1 MGLVS
6 LVMLLPG
13 PSLFLIYKKL
23 VACGILEPLLLH
35 SKKIEI
41 ATMISGFAYTM
52 LGFVATVITILF
64 VFTKAP
70 NYEGYKRNGY
80 LDVFFV
86 MYFLTIISLL
96 ITAFLSLYGFS
107 PNHNYGAFNFLIVS
121 FANNLINIFMVTF
134 VICNIA
140 RISTYS

>member
-6 LVMLLPG
+6 LAMLMPG
-13 PSLFLIYKKL
+13 PSLFLIYKQL
-23 VACGILEPLLLH
+23 VVHGILEPLFLH
-35 SKKIEI
+35 SNKIQI
-41 ATMISGFAYTM
+41 SNMISGFSYTM

-70 NYEGYKRNGY
+70 NYESYRRNGY

-86 MYFLTIISLL
+86 MYFLTVISLL
-96 ITAFLSLYGFS
+96 VTAFLSLYGFS
-107 PNHNYGAFNFLIVS
+107 PKSNYYAFSLLIMS
-121 FANNLINIFMVTF
+121 FANNLINIFVVTL

-140 RISTYS
+140 RKSSYQ